1 MNQPFLS
8 AFDAINSA
16 NTTLS
21 PLGFWLAHGDEPL
34 LQQWFADA
42 LLAQWQQLG
51 LSHQR
56 IELISAKTWY
66 DVISELN
73 SLSLFDSAN
82 AVIVLGN
89 HKPDKDA
96 ITQLTDMAS
105 ASASISASMSA
116 SIATAQS
123 SPSPTLLWLTDK
135 LDKRGLAGKW
145 VAPFKQYGQIVDCRI
160 HDERQRQQI
169 LAQQAHH
176 FGIQL
181 SSQSWSRL
189 LEQTQNNL
197 LDAYQTLWRLSFL
210 WRADELNKPINDEQ
224 LQAGLVSHSQ
234 FSVYDLS
241 QAILLGNAQQVVKI
255 VHALKYAKEPES
267 LVLWVLAK
275 DVRLLQQLVSGQSMP
290 SLGIWQ
296 SKQPLYISAQQ
307 RHTPANINSWSTQLY
322 HCDQAIKGVI
332 KQPAWEIILHLALDM
347 AGMPIFAKK

>member
-105 ASASISASMSA
+105 ASASISAS
-116 SIATAQS
+116 IATAQS

-169 LAQQAHH
+169 L
-176 FGIQL
+176 
-181 SSQSWSRL
+181 
-189 LEQTQNNL
+189 
-197 LDAYQTLWRLSFL
+197 
-210 WRADELNKPINDEQ
+210 
-224 LQAGLVSHSQ
+224 
-234 FSVYDLS
+234 
-241 QAILLGNAQQVVKI
+241 
-255 VHALKYAKEPES
+255 
-267 LVLWVLAK
+267 
-275 DVRLLQQLVSGQSMP
+275 
-290 SLGIWQ
+290 
-296 SKQPLYISAQQ
+296 
-307 RHTPANINSWSTQLY
+307 
-322 HCDQAIKGVI
+322 
-332 KQPAWEIILHLALDM
+332 
-347 AGMPIFAKK
+347 